1 MDADYLR
8 IPEQLVE
15 LATKLSYSS
24 SSVDSMQIIVDF
36 ARDITNADSSV
47 IFLFD
52 KSSASFQLGARNP
65 AQAVSVGLPRKNGLT
80 SHIFNKDD
88 GIFFTNDAS
97 REKVAEK
104 AMGYHQSHSFIGI
117 RLQSKEN
124 KFGVLYVRKK
134 KTNQFSSF
142 HVDILR
148 LLAAQIGLVFG
159 GFSSYLSSSS
169 LISQA
174 VRRIYTSEDVFKD
187 FCSGIMER
195 WKFDYA
201 AIQLIRRDKNAIE
214 TVHVSDTHSNSNSLS
229 ISGLSRHSLS
239 DKSIHDI
246 QAEIA
251 LSNPPLIMIVSGWYE
266 KFDEWIYDENKH
278 DDYIRIWLP
287 LPIVRNSNR
296 EIVNSDCEWHTHIH
310 RDTEECF
317 DTKTQRSGR
326 ITEITKEYYLNN
338 QNQDISTEI
347 IGTIDCGY
355 KIKNSDITADDA
367 EDLFRYITNNC
378 VSIYQ
383 ITLQHVLE
391 SIATQAYTVVN
402 AASASLHYPFDSNV
416 FSEPYVVSAGKG
428 VGDFLTRCKPR
439 ANGMGFLA
447 IEEENPVFWN
457 NLKERNPNVYSEGI
471 RSMAAFPLNASNLSG
486 VLYLHYTDE
495 RSSLSSNE
503 SQTIE
508 DFVSK
513 AEDAIDQAFHYM
525 DLLDNKRVLNFL
537 HNIDSALLVDPTS
550 DNLLSR
556 ISGITQNLLA
566 ADIVNI
572 YEYDATSDR
581 FEKPAIA
588 GQLYT
593 EWEQRTGVGPN
604 SPARL
609 LLSHGS
615 DLYEKNHRKPKHKSV
630 FNSRDKIAGSE
641 TFVNREKIVS
651 TYGSLLKVAD
661 ECVGVMFIN
670 FRRLFTL
677 TEESRE
683 IIRMLASSAAI
694 AIKTKQSF
702 RRLDMVLERQN
713 KEKRALHA
721 VDLTIKRH
729 PNDLDAV
736 LNLVLE
742 NTLAITDAS
751 SGSIV
756 WHNHLSGKL
765 EIRNSIG
772 LPINAENHSQEF
784 GEGIV
789 GICAQTLSS
798 ILVPDVMSQPHA
810 SNYLKLVADTRSE
823 LAVPLKDDKGL
834 IAVLNLEHTKPY
846 AFSNDDK
853 LLIESFANQAV
864 IAIHSTELFRDLEQS
879 YQSIETLRIIVTRF
893 QAFDMSL
900 LTMIRSL
907 LTGVTANSGLGY
919 SRAMFFLIDH
929 ELGELEGY
937 TAIGANSKIE
947 ADQIWNDVIND
958 YQQEYGQNEIEW
970 LLDKA
975 QTFCETLQSDGEDYP
990 LSKAVK
996 SLRFQLGTLEGAIAK
1011 CVDSKTTI
1019 RVRSQEEDATR
1030 SLFSQMNVDLEDCAF
1045 ACVPIV
1051 GEENKPL
1058 GVIVVDRRYLFS
1070 EKDAHFDIKSL
1081 EAYAGV
1087 AALSIENSKL
1097 REKSISEN
1105 KLKDLKFSTFKAG
1118 HVIKSRIG
1126 SLDDAI
1132 YKLQKAI
1139 ERANKPQQTTCSTLK
1154 EKHQT
1159 VYESVEEMKAIL
1171 RKYTIFSKDA
1181 ACIKGI
1187 FRLKELLERIENKLE
1202 KEIRNANCEFELT
1215 MDDDFTVYGD
1225 SEKLKDLF
1233 IELIENA
1240 LESIA
1245 TTNSGLASANTHKGH
1260 ICIKAF
1266 NANKYNSEVTCIEVS
1281 DNGHGV
1287 PKQSKHSVFN
1297 PYITTNSDSAGLGL
1311 AIVKD
1316 IATSHGGDIEE
1327 TGIEGKG
1334 ALFKITIPRRK
1345 STEP

>member
-1 MDADYLR
+1 MDTDYLR

-36 ARDITNADSSV
+36 ARNITNADSSV

-52 KSSASFQLGARNP
+52 KSSKSFQLGARNP
-65 AQAVSVGLPRKNGLT
+65 AQTASVGLPRKNGLT
-80 SHIFNKDD
+80 DHIFNKDD

-97 REKVAEK
+97 LEKIAEK
-104 AMGYHQSHSFIGI
+104 AMGYHHSHSFIGI
-117 RLQSKEN
+117 RLQSKED

-134 KTNQFSSF
+134 KKNQFSLF
-142 HVDILR
+142 HVNILR

-174 VRRIYTSEDVFKD
+174 VRRIYASEDVFKD
-187 FCSGIMER
+187 FCNGIMER

-214 TVHVSDTHSNSNSLS
+214 TVYVSEPQHNSNSLS

-251 LSNPPLIMIVSGWYE
+251 RSNPPLIMIISGWYE

-287 LPIVRNSNR
+287 LPIIRNANR
-296 EIVNSDCEWHTHIH
+296 EIVNADCKWRTNIH
-310 RDTEECF
+310 RNAEECI
-317 DTKTQRSGR
+317 DNKTQRAGL
-326 ITEITKEYYLNN
+326 ITEITKEFYVEN
-338 QNQDISTEI
+338 QNQEISTEI

-355 KIKNSDITADDA
+355 KIRNSNITVEDAD
-367 EDLFRYITNNC
+367 ELFNYIINHC

-391 SIATQAYTVVN
+391 AIASQACAVVN
-402 AASASLHYPFDSNV
+402 AASASLHYPFNSLDFSN
-416 FSEPYVVSAGKG
+416 PYVVSAGKG

-439 ANGMGFLA
+439 QNGMGFLA
-447 IEEENPVFWN
+447 IKEGNQVFWN
-457 NLKERNPNVYSEGI
+457 NLKQKNPAVYSEGV
-471 RSMAAFPLNASNLSG
+471 RSMAAFPLKASNLSG
-486 VLYLHYTDE
+486 VLYLHYIDE
-495 RSSLSSNE
+495 RSSLSNNE
-503 SQTIE
+503 AQTIE

-513 AEDAIDQAFHYM
+513 AEDAIDQAFHYL

-537 HNIDSALLVDPTS
+537 HNIDSALLVDPAS

-556 ISGITQNLLA
+556 ISGITQNLLV
-566 ADIVNI
+566 ADVVNI
-572 YEYDATSDR
+572 YEYEAISDK

-593 EWEQRTGVGPN
+593 EWEHSTGVGPS

-609 LLSHGS
+609 LLNHGS
-615 DLYEKNHRKPKHKSV
+615 DLHELDHNKPTYKSI
-630 FNSRDKIAGSE
+630 FNSKDKVSSGE
-641 TFVNREKIVS
+641 TFVNREKIIS

-670 FRRLFTL
+670 FRRPVELSD
-677 TEESRE
+677 ESKE

-702 RRLDMVLERQN
+702 RRLDLVLERQK

-721 VDLTIKRH
+721 VDLTIKKH
-729 PNDLDAV
+729 PNNLDAV

-742 NTLAITDAS
+742 KALEITDAN

-756 WHNHLSGKL
+756 WHNNLSGKL
-765 EIRNSIG
+765 EVRNSIG
-772 LPINAENHSQEF
+772 LPMNAINHSQHF

-789 GICAQTLSS
+789 GICAESLSS
-798 ILVPDVMSQPHA
+798 ILVPDVKSGILA
-810 SNYLKLVADTRSE
+810 SSYLNIVADTRSE
-823 LAVPLKDDKGL
+823 LAVPLKDDNGL
-834 IAVLNLEHTKPY
+834 IAVLNLEHTEPY

-907 LTGVTANSGLGY
+907 LTGVTAKSGLGY

-929 ELGELEGY
+929 EHGHLEGY
-937 TAIGANSKIE
+937 TAIGASTKTE
-947 ADQIWNDVIND
+947 AEANWINIAGEFPKED
-958 YQQEYGQNEIEW
+958 GYSEIEW

-975 QTFCETLQSDGEDYP
+975 QDFCAKLQNGSEDYP
-990 LSKAVK
+990 LSNAVK
-996 SLRFQLGTLEGAIAK
+996 SLCIQLESLDGAIAQ
-1011 CVDSKTTI
+1011 CIDSKETI
-1019 RVRSQEEDATR
+1019 RVRSQDHDTTR
-1030 SLFSQMNVDLEDCAF
+1030 DLFKQIPIDLQECAF

-1058 GVIVVDRRYLFS
+1058 GVIIVDRRFLFS
-1070 EKDAHFDIKSL
+1070 EKYAHFDTKSL
-1081 EAYAGV
+1081 ETYAGV
-1087 AALSIENSKL
+1087 AALSIENSRL

-1126 SLDDAI
+1126 SLDDAT
-1132 YKLQKAI
+1132 YKL
-1139 ERANKPQQTTCSTLK
+1139 ERTIKQSNCPRGTKNSILTR
-1154 EKHQT
+1154 HQT
-1159 VYESVEEMKAIL
+1159 IFESVEEMKTIL
-1171 RKYTIFSKDA
+1171 RKYTIFSKEA
-1181 ACIKGI
+1181 KYKKCI
-1187 FRLKELLERIENKLE
+1187 FQLRELLNKVICDLE
-1202 KEIRNANCEFELT
+1202 MEIRNQNCDISLLME
-1215 MDDDFTVYGD
+1215 DDFVVYGD
-1225 SEKLKDLF
+1225 KGKLRDLF
-1233 IELIENA
+1233 IELIENSLA
-1240 LESIA
+1240 SIA
-1245 TTNSGLASANTHKGH
+1245 IINGSSSSTTPHKGY
-1260 ICIKAF
+1260 IAINAF
-1266 NANKYNSEVTCIEVS
+1266 NANRYNSKVTCIEVS
-1281 DNGHGV
+1281 DNGLGV
-1287 PKQSKHSVFN
+1287 PTQSKRNIFN

-1327 TGIEGKG
+1327 SGIEGEG
-1334 ALFKITIPRRK
+1334 AFFKITIPCHQPN
-1345 STEP
+1345 EP